1 MISKLKKIIFLL
13 SILIVL
19 TAIALVYYL
28 ITNEKP
34 KPVVAIE
41 PPPSKFLFGIKV
53 DSLAVIDG
61 VVKKDQNLSDILLGY
76 GVDYVTIDALAKQ
89 GRQVFDVRKIR
100 FGNHYS
106 IFTDTTPFRKAL
118 YFIYEISPVEYV
130 VFNLGEDPK
139 TTRGQKEVKISV
151 DTAVGVIRS
160 SLWNAMIDNHN
171 DPNLANDLSEIYAW
185 TIDFFG
191 IQKGDYYKVI
201 YESQWVDNK
210 RIGIGKIL
218 SAVFNHYGNDYYAF
232 YFEQDAKGDYFDEK
246 ANSLRR
252 AFLKAPLKFKRISS
266 TFSYSR
272 MHPVLKYRRP
282 HLGVDYAANAGTPVV
297 TIGDGTVT
305 SAEWS
310 GGGGRT
316 VKIKHNGTYSTAY
329 LHLSKFGDGIRS
341 GTRVKQGQVIGYVG
355 SSGLSTGPHLDFR
368 VYRNGQPIDPL
379 KMESPPAEPVKTQNL
394 QNYIPEKDKWMRLL
408 QRIRVPGMKPV

>member
-41 PPPSKFLFGIKV
+41 QQPSKFLYGINV
-53 DSLAVIDG
+53 DSLLVIEG
-61 VVKKDQNLSDILLGY
+61 MVKKDQNLSEILSGY
-76 GVDYVTIDALAKQ
+76 GVDYATIDELAKQ
-89 GRQVFDVRKIR
+89 VRHVFDVRKIR

-106 IFTDTTPFRKAL
+106 IFTDKTPGRKAR

-130 VFNLGEDPK
+130 VFDLCETRK
-139 TTRGQKEVKISV
+139 AHRGQKEVKISI

-160 SLWNAMIDNHN
+160 SLWNAMVDNHN

-210 RIGIGKIL
+210 RIGIGKTL
-218 SAVFNHYGNDYYAF
+218 SAVFNHYGNNYYAF
-232 YFEQDAKGDYFDEK
+232 YFEQESKGDYFDEK

-329 LHLSKFGDGIRS
+329 LHLSKYGDGIRS
-341 GTRVKQGQVIGYVG
+341 GARVKQGQVIGYVG

-408 QRIRVPGMKPV
+408 QRIRVPGMESV